1 MAKLHFFYS
10 TMNAGKSTALLQTNH
25 NFIENNLKTLV
36 FIPKLDDSSVSQIA
50 SRIGIKVDAIPADGN
65 FNFYNYTKLQDTKKI
80 KSIFID
86 EVQFLKKDQIDQ
98 LSKIADNLNIPVMC
112 YGLRTNF
119 MGELF
124 EGSDRL
130 LSIAD
135 NLHEIKTICSYCT
148 RKATMVIK
156 MNAEGN
162 AFMSELFSTFKA
174 SMAEDAFTPPLIP
187 EWIPFSNILFP
198 ELQAAIVGDKTVK
211 EALDA
216 AAKETDYLM
225 QDAGYY

>member
-1 MAKLHFFYS
+1 MGEIQSNNKTIDNQNNYGSQSYDGLIKKVGNYKFSKLE
-10 TMNAGKSTALLQTNH
+10 NVNQL
-25 NFIENNLKTLV
+25 NFKPI
-36 FIPKLDDSSVSQIA
+36 FLDDGLIFFDKKGSII
-50 SRIGIKVDAIPADGN
+50 RYK
-65 FNFYNYTKLQDTKKI
+65 DTKKI

-135 NLHEIKTICSYCT
+135 NLHEIKTICSYCA

-156 MNAEGN
+156 INTEGN
-162 AFMSELFSTFKA
+162 AETEG
-174 SMAEDAFTPPLIP
+174 AEIKIGGNDLYKSVCRKHFRKLTKL
-187 EWIPFSNILFP
+187 
-198 ELQAAIVGDKTVK
+198 V
-211 EALDA
+211 
-216 AAKETDYLM
+216 
-225 QDAGYY
+225 

>member
-36 FIPKLDDSSVSQIA
+36 FIPQLDDSSISKIV
-50 SRIGIKVDAIPADGN
+50 SRIGIEVDAIPANSN
-65 FNFYNYTKLQDTKKI
+65 FNFYKYTKLEDTKEI

-156 MNAEGN
+156 INSEGKAETKGAEIKIGGN
-162 AFMSELFSTFKA
+162 ELYKSVCRKHFRKLTK
-174 SMAEDAFTPPLIP
+174 L
-187 EWIPFSNILFP
+187 
-198 ELQAAIVGDKTVK
+198 V
-211 EALDA
+211 
-216 AAKETDYLM
+216 
-225 QDAGYY
+225 

>member
-1 MAKLHFFYS
+1 
-10 TMNAGKSTALLQTNH
+10 MNAGKSTALLQTNH

-36 FIPKLDDSSVSQIA
+36 FIPKLDDSSVSQIT
-50 SRIGIKVDAIPADGN
+50 SRIGIKVDAIPADSN

-156 MNAEGN
+156 MNTEGGAETEGAEIKIGGN
-162 AFMSELFSTFKA
+162 DLYKSVCRKHFRKLTK
-174 SMAEDAFTPPLIP
+174 L
-187 EWIPFSNILFP
+187 
-198 ELQAAIVGDKTVK
+198 V
-211 EALDA
+211 
-216 AAKETDYLM
+216 
-225 QDAGYY
+225 